1 MKILI
6 RCQYK
11 NADYGAYVKEIS
23 EADLP
28 YKIQGMS
35 CDPLK
40 SLPKPGQIF
49 ELGLSEP
56 HFFPS
61 DVLVCLATEEI
72 EKEINR
78 INNMPTDDLIDHAES
93 YEDLY
98 RNEIEIRNYLVGK
111 IADNY
116 LSAMADN
123 DEIDLKKNIK
133 YSFSFKGWSL

>member
-11 NADYGAYVKEIS
+11 NADYGAYIRDIS

-56 HFFPS
+56 HLFPS
-61 DVLVCLATEEI
+61 DVIACLATGEI
-72 EKEINR
+72 EKEINE
-78 INNMPTDDLIDHAES
+78 INEMPTDDLIDYASS

-98 RNEIEIRNYLVGK
+98 RNDIEIRNHLTGK

-116 LSAMADN
+116 LSTMADN
-123 DEIDLKKNIK
+123 DEIERKLKIK
-133 YSFSFKGWSL
+133 YSFKI